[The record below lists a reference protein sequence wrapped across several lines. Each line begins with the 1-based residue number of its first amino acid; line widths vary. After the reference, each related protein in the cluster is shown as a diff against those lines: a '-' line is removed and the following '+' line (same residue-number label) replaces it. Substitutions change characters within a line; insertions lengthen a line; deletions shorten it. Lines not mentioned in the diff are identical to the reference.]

1 MELESVAC
9 IFLSLE
15 LEINVGE
22 MLYLILVEV
31 VRQIDQEDSEEE
43 DNCQQTVN
51 ENNYQWQIEVLYKEE
66 GPDKPPEFRGPL
78 QFQPLLR
85 PGIH

>member
-1 MELESVAC
+1 MVH
-9 IFLSLE
+9 
-15 LEINVGE
+15 
-22 MLYLILVEV
+22 
-31 VRQIDQEDSEEE
+31 QIDQEDSEEE
-43 DNCQQTVN
+43 DNYQQTVN

-66 GPDKPPEFRGPL
+66 GPDEPPEFRGPL